1 MFQMKVG
8 LELPNL
14 VKKFQSVLKM
24 KDRLNFHEVE
34 CNLPP
39 PPPPHHHNP
48 SIARPPR
55 VYVALKGNRK
65 RYFLCSDYFF
75 QKRVNFEKKLII
87 LQTNL

>member
-39 PPPPHHHNP
+39 PPPP
-48 SIARPPR
+48 PPPTTTPASPVLLAFTWHSR
-55 VYVALKGNRK
+55 VTESAIFCAVITSFKNELISRK
-65 RYFLCSDYFF
+65 
-75 QKRVNFEKKLII
+75 N
-87 LQTNL
+87 